1 MVANV
6 RIGISG
12 WRYEPWRGVFYPRGL
27 PQRRELEFAARTLST
42 IEINGSF
49 YSLQRPEYYAAW
61 HADTP
66 PGFVFAVKG
75 SRFITHMLKLKNADT
90 ALANFFAS
98 GILNLREK
106 LGPFLWQ
113 FPPNVRFDPERFET
127 FLGALPRDT
136 RAMLAIARRRDAR
149 LHGRSRLAIDANRS
163 LRHAI
168 EIRHE
173 SFVDEEFVT
182 MLRRHKV
189 ALVVADTAGLW
200 PYREDITA
208 DFMYMRLHGDSELYR
223 SGYDD
228 DALARWASR
237 IRAWANGGQPADASL
252 ISSAPPPK
260 AAARDVYCYFD
271 NDVKVHAPY
280 DAQRL
285 AAMLGVSW
293 QPLAPGD
300 ARR

>member
-1 MVANV
+1 MSATI

-12 WRYEPWRGVFYPRGL
+12 WRYEPWRGVFYPADL
-27 PQRRELEFAARTLST
+27 PQRRELEFAASTLST

-49 YSLQRPEYYAAW
+49 YSLQRPESYAAW
-61 HADTP
+61 YAATP

-75 SRFITHMLKLKNADT
+75 SRFITHMLRLKNADV

-113 FPPNVRFDPERFET
+113 FPPNFRFDAERFEA
-127 FLGALPRDT
+127 FLRALPRDT
-136 RAMLAIARRRDAR
+136 RTMLSIARRRDAR
-149 LHGRSRLAIDANRS
+149 LHGRSRLAIDANRP

-168 EIRHE
+168 EIRHDSFIDE
-173 SFVDEEFVT
+173 SFVA
-182 MLRRHKV
+182 MLRRYAV

-200 PYREDITA
+200 PYREDVTA
-208 DFMYMRLHGDSELYR
+208 DFMYLRLHGESELYR

-228 DALARWASR
+228 ESLARWANR
-237 IRAWANGGQPADASL
+237 IRAWADGRQPADARL
-252 ISSAPPPK
+252 ISNAPPR
-260 AAARDVYCYFD
+260 AASARDVYCYFD

-293 QPLAPGD
+293 QVRGSD
-300 ARR
+300 

>member
-1 MVANV
+1 MIDAVIFDIGNVLLKFDYLVAAHRLMKHNGLTELPDRAPIV
-6 RIGISG
+6 AAKELLEGGRID
-12 WRYEPWRGVFYPRGL
+12 RAEFL
-27 PQRRELEFAARTLST
+27 RRV
-42 IEINGSF
+42 
-49 YSLQRPEYYAAW
+49 RPEFS
-61 HADTP
+61 HAGT
-66 PGFVFAVKG
+66 
-75 SRFITHMLKLKNADT
+75 
-90 ALANFFAS
+90 
-98 GILNLREK
+98 
-106 LGPFLWQ
+106 
-113 FPPNVRFDPERFET
+113 
-127 FLGALPRDT
+127 
-136 RAMLAIARRRDAR
+136 
-149 LHGRSRLAIDANRS
+149 
-163 LRHAI
+163 
-168 EIRHE
+168 
-173 SFVDEEFVT
+173 DEEFVA